1 MNKRRIF
8 ARNGVFTWSGS
19 SRDESGLIMAEAAQQ
34 IDFSRDTSASFFDF
48 VALTEIMN
56 ATSPLQHIK
65 PTHSVSVDF
74 KLNDIAWS
82 SIRNDEHPSG
92 LIIGGGESGVV
103 AVFDAAS
110 LLRGEQLNRVG
121 ETRYHQG
128 HVLSVD
134 VSTVNSKWVC
144 SGGALGSI
152 LLWDMNSPL
161 NPMSPG
167 TPNFNHQIKCV
178 GWNRCVEH
186 ILGSLTNER
195 CSIWD
200 LRRGGSPI
208 LDIADIGGG
217 VEWSIMRWSPL
228 DGTTLCLASQSD
240 MSPIVQKWDLRYA
253 SAPVLTYQL
262 HSRGIFGMDWN
273 AYDGNLLATV
283 GRDEQVLIHNPGN
296 GHLLGRVAI
305 KGWARCISWNPTNP
319 NLFAISFF
327 DRPLEVHSL
336 TPFPSVDSSN
346 EVSDAT
352 ELELSVIPA
361 WMGTGSCGV
370 RFSYGNKICTFEVQ
384 PHAATNTLRSVVLIK
399 KIQENRELG
408 RRVTELQTAL
418 DTNQLSSFCEQRAL
432 SATDDLQTQL
442 WTILSKQ
449 TLNSS
454 RSDYLVMVAPHDH
467 GEVRDDALE
476 DVLKQM
482 DSCQLSRE
490 EDSEDEQLTANR
502 EQIQRAIAPISFQEI
517 PIDEKWYLDSLCDGE
532 PRKAIAAAVMR
543 KEWTLALLLAQA
555 NADQNV
561 IRFIAQQIDRDSSS
575 CGRTRLAALM
585 AAGMWDDVLH
595 SWDLVDWRRLFA
607 LILAQAPSYKI
618 RPLCSRL
625 CKRMIIEGR
634 ALEAGLP
641 AVIAGDVDS
650 LMDATESLALDERI
664 AIAAVLRHSLGGGS
678 SRTVN
683 AGPRFQAAL
692 EEYARQLAEEGFVEA
707 AWKLTESIDSDN
719 CTEELMALRHTLY
732 NVCGSR
738 DGARLN
744 PLPDPFAAV
753 RQHYSKLGYP
763 KSKQTPE
770 CGAPRALATR
780 AVRYSG
786 DSRRSVEQL
795 SPGLPQ
801 QLPYA
806 TFMPTQPTNAYH
818 PHCPP
823 PSEYWNERAQPAVQ
837 NVGYAFVQSPASPVM
852 QQPPPVMSG
861 SSMNGY
867 ATSPPMSSV
876 ANGYYPEAYANVMH
890 SAYAPA
896 PPPPPPAAPY
906 GSLPSG
912 GARIRTMSTASHS
925 SIPPSTADT
934 TTSDVERNSQPIAKQ
949 MSISS
954 GWNDPPVVAAK
965 KSEVHSQIAEIRW
978 KPAAVDEYAG
988 FNTLRAPVQPSQK
1001 LVETEP
1007 QQAYTL
1013 SEADNYIVATIST
1026 LVANIRQLNKTP
1038 MVTHKMTDVEHKVSA
1053 ELVPRLARAN
1063 FSQQTL
1069 AQLYHMAHLMSSGDF
1084 RSCQVIC
1091 ADLVRGNDF
1100 VELSPIVP
1108 ALKMLISTAQQV
1120 YRR

>member
-1 MNKRRIF
+1 MNKRRIY

-19 SRDESGLIMAEAAQQ
+19 NTDENGLIVAEAAQQ
-34 IDFSRDTSASFFDF
+34 IDFSRDSSSSFFDF
-48 VALTEIMN
+48 IAVTEIIS
-56 ATSPLQHIK
+56 ATSPPHIK
-65 PTHSVSVDF
+65 PTQSISVDF
-74 KLNDIAWS
+74 KLNDITWS

-92 LIIGGGESGVV
+92 LIIGGGESGMV

-110 LLRGEQLNRVG
+110 LIRGEQLNRVG

-262 HSRGIFGMDWN
+262 HNRGIFGMDWN

-283 GRDEQVLIHNPGN
+283 GRDEQVLIHNPNN
-296 GHLLGRVAI
+296 GQLLGRVAV
-305 KGWARCISWNPTNP
+305 KGWARCFSWNPINP

-336 TPFPSVDSSN
+336 TPFPSVDSPT
-346 EVSDAT
+346 EVSDAA
-352 ELELSVIPA
+352 ELELSIIPA
-361 WMGTGSCGV
+361 WMRTGSCGV

-384 PHAATNTLRSVVLIK
+384 PDPATNASHSVVFIK
-399 KIQENRELG
+399 KIQENMEMG
-408 RRVTELQTAL
+408 RRVAELQAAL
-418 DTNQLSSFCEQRAL
+418 DTNQLSSFCEHRAVT
-432 SATDDLQTQL
+432 ATDDLQRQL

-454 RSDYLVMVAPHDH
+454 RSDYLAMLAPHDH

-490 EDSEDEQLTANR
+490 EDSEDEQLTVNR
-502 EQIQRAIAPISFQEI
+502 EQIQRAVAPISFQEI
-517 PIDEKWYLDSLCDGE
+517 PLDEKWYFDSLCDGE
-532 PRKAIAAAVMR
+532 PRKAIAAAVVR
-543 KEWTLALLLAQA
+543 KEWTLALLLAQTNA
-555 NADQNV
+555 NQNV
-561 IRFIAQQIDRDSSS
+561 IRFIAQQIDRDPSS

-585 AAGMWDDVLH
+585 AAEMWDEVLH
-595 SWDLVDWRRLFA
+595 SWNVVDWRRLFM
-607 LILAQAPSYKI
+607 LILSQAPSHKI

-625 CKRMIIEGR
+625 CKRMTIEGR

-641 AVIAGDVDS
+641 AVIAGDVES

-678 SRTVN
+678 SRTVT
-683 AGPRFQAAL
+683 AGPKFQAAL
-692 EEYARQLAEEGFVEA
+692 EGYAKQLAEEGFVEA
-707 AWKLTESIDSDN
+707 AWKLTEPIDSDS

-732 NVCGSR
+732 NMCGSR
-738 DGARLN
+738 DGARPI

-753 RQHYSKLGYP
+753 RQQYSKLGCP
-763 KSKQTPE
+763 KSRQTPG
-770 CGAPRALATR
+770 CGVPRALTGQ
-780 AVRYSG
+780 AVRYSD

-801 QLPYA
+801 QPPYP

-818 PHCPP
+818 SHCSP
-823 PSEYWNERAQPAVQ
+823 PSGYWNEHAQPAVQ
-837 NVGYAFVQSPASPVM
+837 TVGYASVQSPSPPVM
-852 QQPPPVMSG
+852 QQPPPMMSG
-861 SSMNGY
+861 SAMNGY
-867 ATSPPMSSV
+867 ATSPSMSSL

-890 SAYAPA
+890 NAYAPA

-912 GARIRTMSTASHS
+912 GARMRTMSTTSHS
-925 SIPPSTADT
+925 SIPPSTTDT
-934 TTSDVERNSQPIAKQ
+934 ATSEVERNSQPIAKQ

-965 KSEVHSQIAEIRW
+965 KSEVHSQVAEIHW

-988 FNTLRAPVQPSQK
+988 FNALRAPVQPSPK
-1001 LVETEP
+1001 PVEPEP
-1007 QQAYTL
+1007 QPAYTL
-1013 SEADNYIVATIST
+1013 SEADNYLVATISA

-1038 MVTHKMTDVEHKVSA
+1038 MVTHKMTDIEHKVST

-1069 AQLYHMAHLMSSGDF
+1069 AQLYHLAHLMSSGDF
-1084 RSCQVIC
+1084 RTCQVIC

-1100 VELSPIVP
+1100 VELSPIIP

-1120 YRR
+1120 YHR